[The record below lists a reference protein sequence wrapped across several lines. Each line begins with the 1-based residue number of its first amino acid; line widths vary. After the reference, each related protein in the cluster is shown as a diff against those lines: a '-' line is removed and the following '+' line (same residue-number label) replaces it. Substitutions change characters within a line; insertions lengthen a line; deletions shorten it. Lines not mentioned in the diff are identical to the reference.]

1 MRSVSERVIMD
12 ELEALMAKKKNH
24 VFIVENSSQGNSF
37 GDRTFKVVA
46 IIKDQY
52 MEETLAERT
61 FTETAYEGEH
71 GYYRSKI
78 TKDIKAWAKEN
89 GATFT
94 GSI

>member
-1 MRSVSERVIMD
+1 
-12 ELEALMAKKKNH
+12 MANKKNR

-46 IIKDQY
+46 IIKDQH
-52 MEETLAERT
+52 METLAERT

-78 TKDIKAWAKEN
+78 VKDIKAWAKEN